1 MPIVLT
7 TRLSYPTA
15 LRKQPSQPHLPLATS
30 RSANPPL
37 SHRRTSRSRRRCVH
51 PRTEKHRCSKLP
63 STQMPP
69 VPAHRSRV
77 GRSWLPARW
86 MLGTVYHYVR
96 RCGWTSDAV
105 TEEPDSGYCRVRVHR
120 YEGRE
125 QAKPACAV
133 RSGEETVTGRD
144 TRGLP
149 GWALFLHLDAV
160 GCVCSVCENA
170 GRL

>member
-1 MPIVLT
+1 
-7 TRLSYPTA
+7 
-15 LRKQPSQPHLPLATS
+15 
-30 RSANPPL
+30 
-37 SHRRTSRSRRRCVH
+37 
-51 PRTEKHRCSKLP
+51 
-63 STQMPP
+63 MPP
-69 VPAHRSRV
+69 VPTHRSRV
-77 GRSWLPARW
+77 GSSWLPARW

-96 RCGWTSDAV
+96 CCGWTSDAV

-170 GRL
+170 GRCDTCGFRNRSYISALSKNAGPLHKCLCVSVAGWGGAPQHKMHPRPNPQNLIWKKRYLQM